1 MQAGAICVFML
12 AYQSCSWGE
21 LGQTSFGQILAG
33 GYFSAFCMAD
43 LLLSFLKAGSNT
55 SVYTSLTGKDYNM
68 TPCA

>member
-1 MQAGAICVFML
+1 MRFYVGLSELQ
-12 AYQSCSWGE
+12 QRSSWGE

-43 LLLSFLKAGSNT
+43 LLLSFLKACSNT

-68 TPCA
+68 TPCT

>member
-1 MQAGAICVFML
+1 MRFYVGLSELQ
-12 AYQSCSWGE
+12 QRSSWGGE

-43 LLLSFLKAGSNT
+43 LLPSFLKASSNT

-68 TPCA
+68 TTCA